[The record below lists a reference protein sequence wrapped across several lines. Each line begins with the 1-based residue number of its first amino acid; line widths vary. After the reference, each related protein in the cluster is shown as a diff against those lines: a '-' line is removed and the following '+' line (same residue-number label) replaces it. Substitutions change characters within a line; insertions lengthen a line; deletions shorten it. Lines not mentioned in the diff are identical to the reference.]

1 MNNVTSLQS
10 LRHNDKTVR
19 LHDGANPLP
28 RALALKATGRSVS
41 SIASELDIPRTTL
54 RDQLVA
60 HDAIEIADAVK
71 NAFVTS
77 EGQAFLKRL
86 NIAAHV
92 CFRNACECGLR
103 VLGNFFEMTGLDA
116 LLGASLGCQWKF
128 GRAIDEGIVEY
139 GQDELAQMAPFVA
152 GKEITAAVDENF
164 HEGACLV
171 GIEPASNFILTEQLT
186 GSRETKDWQDAMLP
200 VLAHLGVKV
209 VQVTSDS
216 GTAILA
222 LCEKIFGAHHSPD
235 LFHIFYDFRRAFTP
249 AIRAV
254 RRALERELRA
264 SESEAASIV
273 RMEARWLQLR
283 PAERGPGRPPDFQ
296 GMSEQEEQKQ
306 IDLFSRLAYVNRLEQ
321 GIVDVLKH
329 VSQGYHPVSL
339 ETGKRTGEA
348 TLGPLLSN
356 FSERVRF
363 AIAELELASFATDAI
378 EKFERMGAKMLSTL
392 KMVTTKWHSRAVLA
406 TADAKEAFALENYL
420 APAAYLERIAK
431 RSKTLDAHELLKKA
445 AELRASA
452 RSSLSDERIAEL
464 NSLAKNMADDFQR
477 SSSMV
482 EGRNGALSLR
492 HHAFHELSP
501 LKREVLTVMH
511 NFVTLRADGTTAGE
525 RFSSVKPK
533 CLITWLCKKIKVLPQ
548 AGGKRILC
556 KAS

>member
-10 LRHNDKTVR
+10 LRHTDNVVH
-19 LHDGANPLP
+19 LHDGADALA

-60 HDAIEIADAVK
+60 HNEIEIADAVK

-77 EGQAFLKRL
+77 EGQEFLKRL
-86 NIAAHV
+86 NISAHV
-92 CFRNACECGLR
+92 CFRNACSCGLR
-103 VLGNFFEMTGLDA
+103 ILGDFFEMTGLDE
-116 LLGASLGCQWKF
+116 LLGASVGCQWKF

-139 GQDELAQMAPFVA
+139 GKDELGRLAPAVA
-152 GKEITAAVDENF
+152 GKEITAALDENF

-171 GIEPASNFILTEQLT
+171 GIEPASNFILTEQHT
-186 GSRETKDWQDAMLP
+186 GSREAKDWQDAMLP

-209 VQVTSDS
+209 VQVASDS

-235 LFHIFYDFRRAFTP
+235 LFHIFYDFRRAFKP

-254 RRALERELRA
+254 RKALERDLRA
-264 SESEAASIV
+264 SEREAASIV
-273 RMEARWLQLR
+273 RMEARWLQLG

-296 GMSEQEEQKQ
+296 GKSEQEEQKQ

-321 GIVDVLKH
+321 EIVDALKQ

-348 TLGPLLSN
+348 TLEPLLSN

-363 AIAELELASFATDAI
+363 AIAELELASFATDAL

-392 KMVTTKWHSRAVLA
+392 KMITSNWHSCAVLG
-406 TADAKEAFALENYL
+406 
-420 APAAYLERIAK
+420 
-431 RSKTLDAHELLKKA
+431 
-445 AELRASA
+445 A
-452 RSSLSDERIAEL
+452 R
-464 NSLAKNMADDFQR
+464 
-477 SSSMV
+477 
-482 EGRNGALSLR
+482 G
-492 HHAFHELSP
+492 P
-501 LKREVLTVMH
+501 
-511 NFVTLRADGTTAGE
+511 FV
-525 RFSSVKPK
+525 
-533 CLITWLCKKIKVLPQ
+533 
-548 AGGKRILC
+548 
-556 KAS
+556 